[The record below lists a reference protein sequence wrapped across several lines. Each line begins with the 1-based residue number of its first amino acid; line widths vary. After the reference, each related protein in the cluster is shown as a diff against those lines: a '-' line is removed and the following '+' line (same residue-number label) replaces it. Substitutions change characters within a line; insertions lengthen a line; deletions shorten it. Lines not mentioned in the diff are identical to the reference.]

1 MKKFLATAVLGGV
14 LALGLGGAA
23 KAEFPEKNV
32 RIIVPFSPGGA
43 VDFTS
48 RLIAEVGSDYL
59 GGQKIIVENM
69 PGGGAVVGQS
79 YVARAKPD
87 GYTVLAYTSSVIN
100 NPIVKKTPYTYKS
113 FQTLAM
119 YCLDPEVVIAPS
131 DSAFANVADLVKAS
145 KSGAVSIA
153 TPGHSTSHHI
163 AALVLAKEAGAQFN
177 YIHNESA
184 AMQFQQVMGGHVD
197 AAFVSMGEALSN
209 AKDGRIKILGVMTE
223 ERVPAMP
230 DVPTLAEVG
239 LPALD
244 HMATFRGLAVPAETP
259 REVVDKLAAA
269 LEKVVADPRFV
280 EGMNKGGYPIAYR
293 GPDAFS
299 TYVDKVAVVMEE
311 ILPTLKKPE

>member
-1 MKKFLATAVLGGV
+1 
-14 LALGLGGAA
+14 
-23 KAEFPEKNV
+23 
-32 RIIVPFSPGGA
+32 
-43 VDFTS
+43 
-48 RLIAEVGSDYL
+48 
-59 GGQKIIVENM
+59 
-69 PGGGAVVGQS
+69 
-79 YVARAKPD
+79 
-87 GYTVLAYTSSVIN
+87 
-100 NPIVKKTPYTYKS
+100 
-113 FQTLAM
+113 
-119 YCLDPEVVIAPS
+119 
-131 DSAFANVADLVKAS
+131 
-145 KSGAVSIA
+145 
-153 TPGHSTSHHI
+153 
-163 AALVLAKEAGAQFN
+163 
-177 YIHNESA
+177 
-184 AMQFQQVMGGHVD
+184 MGGHVD

-209 AKDGRIKILGVMTE
+209 AKDGRIKILGVMSE